1 MGTFIFLILA
11 IDERSG
17 YGKPWL
23 RKPSTIRL
31 VKNSLSNVPTLKW
44 YKRKQKNDINYILGR
59 ERIHSIAYLF
69 LLELLIIIVLLHA
82 QL

>member
-1 MGTFIFLILA
+1 MNHISFIFLILA

-17 YGKPWL
+17 YGQPRL

-44 YKRKQKNDINYILGR
+44 YKRKAEKKI
-59 ERIHSIAYLF
+59 STTF
-69 LLELLIIIVLLHA
+69 
-82 QL
+82 